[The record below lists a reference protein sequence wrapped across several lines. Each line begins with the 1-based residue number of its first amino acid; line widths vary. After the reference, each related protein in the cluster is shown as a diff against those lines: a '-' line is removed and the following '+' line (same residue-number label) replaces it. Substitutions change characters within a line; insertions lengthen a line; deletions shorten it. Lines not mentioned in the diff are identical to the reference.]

1 MSLPTRAQFLA
12 TGLVPVS
19 STEKCSICLNE
30 PMTSPTQL
38 PCNHTFCKECITEW
52 LNQGTTNSC
61 AMCRRTL
68 FTDPQEPA
76 DPFVEDELRQALL
89 TRALRASGLAR
100 NPRHVAANLPDTAP
114 WITVETWTGLMHVDY
129 HRLHRSTMT
138 AFATLYANTVPVGAG
153 WARIHRDQ
161 IAASVIAMSNLLKHM
176 ATQGARPYG
185 ATGWTAWKE
194 IAGTVYTILAEQH
207 GSDLDAMLLPN
218 IMMQT
223 LRRSL
228 ALKMGTRVRA
238 FFDDAQMRGDLD
250 MLIGFVVNEARKL
263 YQDDALNGR
272 AHRAA
277 STAAPRTTRFE
288 RARRQY
294 RDNHGRSERR
304 SEHVHTVVH
313 GHAEAQCSVM

>member
-1 MSLPTRAQFLA
+1 MFLPTRAQFLA

-52 LNQGTTNSC
+52 LNQGITNSC

-68 FTDPQEPA
+68 FTTPQEPA
-76 DPFVEDELRQALL
+76 DPSVQAQLRQVQL

-100 NPRHVAANLPDTAP
+100 NPGHVAENIPDTAP
-114 WITVETWTGLMHVDY
+114 WTAVETWPGRMHVDY
-129 HRLHRSTMT
+129 HHLHRCTMT
-138 AFATLYANTVPVGAG
+138 AFATIYSNTVPVGAG
-153 WARIHRDQ
+153 WARIHKDQ

-176 ATQGARPYG
+176 ATQEARPYG
-185 ATGWTAWKE
+185 AAGWSAWRE
-194 IAGTVYTILAEQH
+194 VAGAVYTMLAEQH

-223 LRRSL
+223 LRRAL
-228 ALKMGTRVRA
+228 AHKMGTRVRA

-263 YQDDALNGR
+263 YQDDTLNGR
-272 AHRAA
+272 AHRAIA
-277 STAAPRTTRFE
+277 TAAPRTTRFE

-294 RDNHGRSERR
+294 RENLGRSERR
-304 SEHVHTVVH
+304 SEHVNTVVH
-313 GHAEAQCSVM
+313 GHADAQCSVM